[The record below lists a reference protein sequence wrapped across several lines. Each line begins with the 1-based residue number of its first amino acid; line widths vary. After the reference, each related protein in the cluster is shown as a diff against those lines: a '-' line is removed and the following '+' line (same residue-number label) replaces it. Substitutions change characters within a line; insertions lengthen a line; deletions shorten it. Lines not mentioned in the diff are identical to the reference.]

1 MQRCSKCLTP
11 DRLPRTVFNHDGVCN
26 HCLDYQESFGDWEKQ
41 KGERKRH
48 FEELVRWAKKK
59 GRYYD
64 VLVPLSG
71 GKDST
76 YVLYLATK
84 VYNLKTLC
92 YTFVNG
98 FQSEIAEDNIRAA
111 LKASGADAFTFRPNE
126 DVLMRLYKHFFEHTG
141 LFCPVCMRGIA
152 AGIFFATEQFKI
164 PLVLKGTSVRTEER
178 LAPEIFQDG
187 ASSFFEN
194 VLESHPFFD
203 DVRSI
208 RYNRGM
214 KEKVGKA
221 AFLLTNGRLRLGSI
235 DIDVAD
241 YLDWNYKQ
249 VYETISHEMGWQA
262 LPDRNE
268 HVDCSIDPVMHY
280 LRQLRVPELTPNTL
294 RYSAE
299 VRCGQMDRE
308 QALALVEAEKENR
321 SAPKELELFLDKLKM
336 SRNEFDS
343 CLGDGLRHTKY
354 QEDGRLMSIFR
365 CVQAGKNSICGRE
378 RKRAE

>member
-98 FQSEIAEDNIRAA
+98 FQSDIAKENIRAA
-111 LKASGADAFTFRPNE
+111 LKASGADAITFQPDE
-126 DVLMRLYKHFFEHTG
+126 DILMRLYKHFFEHTG
-141 LFCPVCMRGIA
+141 IFCPVCMRGIS
-152 AGIFFATEQFKI
+152 AGASFVTEQFKL
-164 PLVLKGTSVRTEER
+164 PLVLKGTSRRTEER
-178 LAPEIFQDG
+178 LVAEIFQDG

-194 VLESHPFFD
+194 VLKLHPFGE

-214 KEKVGKA
+214 KEKVSKA

-235 DIDVAD
+235 DVDVPD
-241 YLDWNYKQ
+241 YLDWNYRQ
-249 VYETISHEMGWQA
+249 IYETVSHEMGWQA
-262 LPDRNE
+262 PPDRDE
-268 HVDCSIDPVMHY
+268 HVDCSVDPVMHY
-280 LRQLRVPELTPNTL
+280 LRQRRVRELTPNTL

-299 VRCGQMDRE
+299 VRGGQMDRE
-308 QALALVEAEKENR
+308 KALALVEAEGENR
-321 SAPKELELFLDKLKM
+321 SPPKELELFLDKLKM
-336 SRNEFDS
+336 SGDEFDS
-343 CLGDGLRHTKY
+343 CLSDGLRHTKY
-354 QEDGRLMSIFR
+354 QKDGHLMSMFR
-365 CVQAGKNSICGRE
+365 CVQACKNSMFGGE
-378 RKRAE
+378 R